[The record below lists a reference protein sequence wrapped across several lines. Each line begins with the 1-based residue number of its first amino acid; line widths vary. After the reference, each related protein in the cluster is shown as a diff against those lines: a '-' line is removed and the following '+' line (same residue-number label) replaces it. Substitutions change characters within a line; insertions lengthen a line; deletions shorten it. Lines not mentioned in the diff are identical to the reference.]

1 MENSSMRK
9 NSFIRFAVAAT
20 AVAVLVGT
28 TLPANAAVKPADKA
42 LVGDDCTAASAQS
55 NKVAKGRGVEGSDL
69 TCMVV
74 PTGSYKGQTKWWY
87 KDVKPLT
94 KLEWV
99 ASSGVGGGYG
109 TTAIA
114 FADAMKAEG
123 MLNDYTVSY
132 KSGGSGTVGL
142 GYFQD
147 QKSRSDVAFING
159 FAMVAGIA
167 STKSALKLDASASVA
182 GLMREWEAIVV
193 PTNSKYRT
201 INQLLDDLKANPK
214 LPIAGGSKGTVDHV
228 FMGLLVEKNGMKAT
242 DMNYIPYAGGGEVIT
257 SVLSKQTV
265 AGISGTSEFTAQVK
279 AGTLRVLAL
288 SSAKPLASIKGK
300 TLTQQGIPFVFGNW
314 RGMSASSSLTD
325 AERLNWM
332 KVVDVTRAGAAWKAT
347 LVAKDWQNLNLYG
360 KDFVSFLA
368 DQKKDITATLV
379 SLGLA

>member
-1 MENSSMRK
+1 MR
-9 NSFIRFAVAAT
+9 NTSLLRLAIGAT
-20 AVAVLVGT
+20 AVALLAGT
-28 TLPANAAVKPADKA
+28 TVSAQAAVRPADKA
-42 LVGDDCTAASAQS
+42 VVGDDCTAAAAQS
-55 NKVAKGRGVEGSDL
+55 GKIAKGRGVEGSDL
-69 TCMVV
+69 TCLVV
-74 PTGSYKGQTKWWY
+74 TTGSYKGQTKWWY

-123 MLNDYTVSY
+123 LLSDYTVSY

-167 STKSALKLDASASVA
+167 STKSALKLESSASVA

-193 PTNSKYRT
+193 PANSKYRT
-201 INQLLDDLKANPK
+201 IKQLLDDLKANPK
-214 LPIAGGSKGTVDHV
+214 LPIAGGAKGTVDHV
-228 FMGLLVEKNGMKAT
+228 FMGLLVERNGMKAT
-242 DMNYIPYAGGGEVIT
+242 DMNYIPYSGGGEVIT
-257 SVLSKQTV
+257 SVLSKQTI
-265 AGISGTSEFTAQVK
+265 AGVSGTSEFAAQVK

-288 SSAKPLASIKGK
+288 SSAKPLATMKGK

-314 RGMSASSSLTD
+314 RGVSASSSLTE

-332 KVVDVTRAGAAWKAT
+332 KAVDATRAGEAWKKT

-360 KDFVSFLA
+360 KEFVSFLA

>member
-1 MENSSMRK
+1 MRK
-9 NSFIRFAVAAT
+9 NSFIRFAIAAT

-28 TLPANAAVKPADKA
+28 SLPANAAIKPADKA
-42 LVGDDCTAASAQS
+42 VVGDDCTAASAQT

-69 TCMVV
+69 VCMVV
-74 PTGSYKGQTKWWY
+74 TTGSYKGQTKWWY
-87 KDVKPLT
+87 KDIKPLT

-123 MLNDYTVSY
+123 MLTDYTVSY

-147 QKSRSDVAFING
+147 QKARNDVAFING

-167 STKSALKLDASASVA
+167 STKSALKLENSTSVA

-201 INQLLDDLKANPK
+201 INQLLDDMKANPK
-214 LPIAGGSKGTVDHV
+214 LAIAGGSKGTVDHV

-242 DMNYIPYAGGGEVIT
+242 DMNYIPYAGGGEVTT
-257 SVLSKQTV
+257 SVLGKQTV
-265 AGISGTSEFTAQVK
+265 AGVSGTSEFAAYVK
-279 AGTLRVLAL
+279 AGSLRVLAL

-300 TLTQQGIPFVFGNW
+300 TLTQQGFPFVFGNW

-325 AERLNWM
+325 AERLNWL
-332 KVVDVTRAGAAWKAT
+332 KVVDVTRAGTAWKTT
-347 LVAKDWQNLNLYG
+347 LAAKDWQNLNLYG

-368 DQKKDITATLV
+368 EQKKDITATLV
-379 SLGLA
+379 TLGLA